1 MEHQQN
7 ADTVDDDGQYKNQ
20 FTSQYGSMIISCQ
33 KNHSFLK
40 YFKIKSVI
48 STRAIINLFY
58 CVIKMKFNR
67 LFLTNAVR
75 KVRL

>member
-33 KNHSFLK
+33 K
-40 YFKIKSVI
+40 I
-48 STRAIINLFY
+48 TLF
-58 CVIKMKFNR
+58 
-67 LFLTNAVR
+67 
-75 KVRL
+75 

>member
-7 ADTVDDDGQYKNQ
+7 ADTVDADGQYKNK

-33 KNHSFLK
+33 KNLSFLK
-40 YFKIKSVI
+40 YFKIKSAI